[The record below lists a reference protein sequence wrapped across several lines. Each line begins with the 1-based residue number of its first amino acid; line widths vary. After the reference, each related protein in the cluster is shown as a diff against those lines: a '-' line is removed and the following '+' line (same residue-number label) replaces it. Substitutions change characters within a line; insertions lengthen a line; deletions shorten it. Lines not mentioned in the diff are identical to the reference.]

1 MLLRVITGI
10 FAIVVFLPSAPHAG
24 QAKPLSPAELAL
36 YQGKD
41 REKILLEG
49 AKKEGQVTFYTS
61 NTWMAGYVSQEFGKK
76 YPFVKANIY
85 RADSKEL
92 LKRITEE
99 AAAGRQIA
107 DVVETSPDYMAILQ
121 TDNLFQ
127 EVYLPDA
134 SRYDE

>member
-61 NTWMAGYVSQEFGKK
+61 NTWMAGHVSEEFGKK
-76 YPFVKANIY
+76 YPFVKANVY
-85 RADSKEL
+85 RSDSKEL
-92 LKRITEE
+92 LKRLTEE
-99 AAAGRQIA
+99 ASAGRQIA
-107 DVVETSPDYMAILQ
+107 DVVETGPEYMALMQ
-121 TDNLFQ
+121 GTGMFQ
-127 EVYLPDA
+127 EVFLP
-134 SRYDE
+134 E